1 MNFLLTAE
9 AAAETAMP
17 GGIFGSLGGT
27 LIMVAVMFLSMWFL
41 IFRPQK
47 KEQKRLNEMHAAMTV
62 GDYVVTTS
70 GFYGVII
77 DITDE
82 DVIVE
87 FGNNKNC
94 RIPMKR
100 SAIAQVEKANL

>member
-41 IFRPQK
+41 ICSS
-47 KEQKRLNEMHAAMTV
+47 LNEVSNVGSITLITPSLMDAYLMTSLSV
-62 GDYVVTTS
+62 G
-70 GFYGVII
+70 
-77 DITDE
+77 
-82 DVIVE
+82 
-87 FGNNKNC
+87 
-94 RIPMKR
+94 
-100 SAIAQVEKANL
+100 L